1 LQEKKEPAH
10 KVKMVYEEVIAEK
23 KKRKKEKRKKA
34 DDVEAD
40 KDNEFDADKNIYV
53 VEPSE
58 TLRAKTSPRGAAAAV
73 GKMAGAKTW
82 ALPAHLP
89 PPPYSGPLTS
99 AGHQLTNRMTVTDND
114 GEYAE
119 ILDVEPT
126 TTKK

>member
-1 LQEKKEPAH
+1 
-10 KVKMVYEEVIAEK
+10 MVYEEVIAEK

-58 TLRAKTSPRGAAAAV
+58 TLRAKTAPRGAAAAV
-73 GKMAGAKTW
+73 SKMAGAKTW
-82 ALPAHLP
+82 ASPAHLP
-89 PPPYSGPLTS
+89 PPPPRPFSRPLTS

-126 TTKK
+126 TTKI